1 MKVSELTLDVL
12 KEYLRLDE
20 VEEAEQGLLETI
32 KVAAV
37 QYASSYTGLL
47 REELDKYEDITI
59 AVMALISDMYD
70 NRVVS
75 TPGKYSSTNR
85 IVESILAM
93 HSVNL
98 L

>member
-1 MKVSELTLDVL
+1 MKVSELTLEVIQ
-12 KEYLRLDE
+12 EYLRLDE
-20 VEEAEQGLLETI
+20 VEEAEQGLLEAI

-37 QYASSYTGLL
+37 QYATSYTGLSD
-47 REELDKYEDITI
+47 EELDEHEDIAI

-75 TPGKYSSTNR
+75 TTGKYNGTNR